1 VYEGALAEL
10 RAGHKTGHWM
20 WFVFPQVQGLGSSPT
35 AQRYAISG
43 LQEARAY
50 LADPVLGS
58 RLAECC
64 DALLGLEQG
73 ESAETVLGGIDALK
87 LRSCVTLFLRAGAA
101 DGSDRVLEA
110 VLDRFYG
117 GEPDAATDRL
127 LAQCR
132 VKPDT

>member
-1 VYEGALAEL
+1 
-10 RAGHKTGHWM
+10 M
-20 WFVFPQVQGLGSSPT
+20 WFVFPQVKGLGSSPT

-43 LQEARAY
+43 LDEARAY
-50 LADPVLGS
+50 LADPVLGP

-64 DALLGLEQG
+64 DALLGLEQSD
-73 ESAETVLGGIDALK
+73 SAEMVLGGIDALK

-101 DGSDRVLEA
+101 DGSDRALQA

-127 LAQCR
+127 LARCR
-132 VKPDT
+132 VKRDT

>member
-1 VYEGALAEL
+1 
-10 RAGHKTGHWM
+10 M

-43 LQEARAY
+43 LQEAQAY
-50 LADPVLGS
+50 LADPVLGP

-64 DALLGLEQG
+64 DALLGLRESQ
-73 ESAETVLGGIDALK
+73 SAEAVLGGIDALK
-87 LRSCVTLFLRAGAA
+87 LRSCVTLFLRAGGPAERFA
-101 DGSDRVLEA
+101 A

-127 LAQCR
+127 LAR
-132 VKPDT
+132 IG